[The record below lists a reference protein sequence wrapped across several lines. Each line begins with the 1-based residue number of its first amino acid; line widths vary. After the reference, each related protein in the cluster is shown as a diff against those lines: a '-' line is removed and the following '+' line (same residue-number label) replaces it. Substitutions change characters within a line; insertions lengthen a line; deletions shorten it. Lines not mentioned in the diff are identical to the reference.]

1 MNEGYMFYEIK
12 EHIATLSEKS
22 DGRFTIELNIINFR
36 GKNDKY
42 DLRRWDK
49 ENDKM
54 LKGISLEKEEIIALK
69 DALNKIDFSE

>member
-22 DGRFTIELNIINFR
+22 DGRFTIEHNIFNFR

-49 ENDKM
+49 ENVKRYFPG
-54 LKGISLEKEEIIALK
+54 KRRNNYIKRYIK
-69 DALNKIDFSE
+69 